1 MRIFFAVMLALL
13 YLTVAP
19 FIILIYGS
27 IEAYKLYKHILDSIE
42 EYDKGDSE

>member
-1 MRIFFAVMLALL
+1 MKIFFAIILALL

-19 FIILIYGS
+19 FIVLIYGS
-27 IEAYKLYKHILDSIE
+27 IEAYKLYKYILDSIE